1 MRTSIPSPG
10 ELGKRI
16 SERRAE
22 MDLTLQ
28 AVADKVQVQNS
39 TIYRYEKG
47 EIVKPKVPVIEAIA
61 SALDVTPGYLIN
73 KPDLKLSNYQQ
84 KELFSILDSACAA
97 KNVTHGFAIVRACVN
112 NDFFP
117 RLKAQKLHNG
127 YMYDIL
133 AVARFLDVRQ
143 EVEDIISKQSIPT
156 DQNILSLPIMKE
168 WKVLGGTACG
178 EPIFRELDDETILAP
193 ASIDADFVFRCVGDS
208 MINARIFDGDIVFVK
223 SGVEVENG
231 QIAVVRIGE
240 EYTLKRI
247 YRGEDYLELRAE
259 NPMYPARII
268 RGEQENAEIVG
279 KAVQFLSRVI

>member
-1 MRTSIPSPG
+1 MTGLSSVLKQRRK
-10 ELGKRI
+10 ELG
-16 SERRAE
+16 
-22 MDLTLQ
+22 LTLAQ
-28 AVADKVQVQNS
+28 IADKMDVAEATVQRWESGNIKS
-39 TIYRYEKG
+39 IRHEK
-47 EIVKPKVPVIEAIA
+47 IA
-61 SALDVTPGYLIN
+61 
-73 KPDLKLSNYQQ
+73 KLAEVLQVNPASLMGWEDSQ
-84 KELFSILDSACAA
+84 KTA
-97 KNVTHGFAIVRACVN
+97 
-112 NDFFP
+112 
-117 RLKAQKLHNG
+117 
-127 YMYDIL
+127 
-133 AVARFLDVRQ
+133 
-143 EVEDIISKQSIPT
+143 IPT
-156 DQNILSLPIMKE
+156 TSNISPMPKMKE